1 MDTDSRGTIREKGL
15 SLESIQTERPFLVRF
30 RQLLF
35 ARHLL
40 LLFLDHLLHHIAA
53 YAAVLVRGQVS
64 IVAVGQRHS

>member
-1 MDTDSRGTIREKGL
+1 MDTDSRGTIRKKAFPWNRSRRKGL
-15 SLESIQTERPFLVRF
+15 FLVRF

-53 YAAVLVRGQVS
+53 YAAVLVRV
-64 IVAVGQRHS
+64 RFPL